1 MFTRNEYKDIL
12 LDSLRYCQQEKGM
25 EIYAWCVMT
34 NHVHLIFSS
43 IKNEKPELILGSF
56 NRFTSNAIVAAI
68 KENPLESQKGMAA
81 EAI

>member
-34 NHVHLIFSS
+34 NHVHLIFNS

-56 NRFTSNAIVAAI
+56 KRFTSKAIVAAI
-68 KENPLESQKGMAA
+68 KENPQESQKGIAT